1 MKKSIKVT
9 LAVLSVALLA
19 VLSAAV
25 YNAKFDLP
33 FEPVERIAVDDIPD
47 SEPAWF
53 SLRDEKYSGFFTL
66 EKLTEYGADA
76 SDLSFDFSHYT
87 YIVTCGHELRSI
99 KYSLSQTKNRRFLF
113 IPKQF
118 DGIVELQYDSSPYV
132 YIYRVKKL
140 DIDCDYHEMS
150 KNVSYIK

>member
-33 FEPVERIAVDDIPD
+33 FEPVERIAVKDIPD

-66 EKLTEYGADA
+66 EKLTEYGAES
-76 SDLSFDFSHYT
+76 SDLSLDFSHYT

-113 IPKQF
+113 IPKRF
-118 DGIVELQYDSSPYV
+118 VGIVELQYDPSPYV
-132 YIYRVKKL
+132 YIYRVKRL

>member
-9 LAVLSVALLA
+9 LAVLSVALLV

-33 FEPVERIAVDDIPD
+33 FEPVERIAVKDIPD

-53 SLRDEKYSGFFTL
+53 SLRDEKYSGFFDI

-87 YIVTCGHELRSI
+87 YIGKAISNPQFKDIV
-99 KYSLSQTKNRRFLF
+99 
-113 IPKQF
+113 IP
-118 DGIVELQYDSSPYV
+118 
-132 YIYRVKKL
+132 
-140 DIDCDYHEMS
+140 
-150 KNVSYIK
+150 

>member
-1 MKKSIKVT
+1 MEKLLKFAILFLLVV
-9 LAVLSVALLA
+9 LLSVSCVAL
-19 VLSAAV
+19 
-25 YNAKFDLP
+25 YNVKFNLP
-33 FEPVERIAVDDIPD
+33 FEPVERIAVKDIPD
-47 SEPAWF
+47 SELAWF

-118 DGIVELQYDSSPYV
+118 VGIVELQYDSSPYV

-140 DIDCDYHEMS
+140 DIDCDYHERS
-150 KNVSYIK
+150 KKVYYVK

>member
-9 LAVLSVALLA
+9 LAVLFVALLV

-25 YNAKFDLP
+25 YNAEIDLP

-66 EKLTEYGADA
+66 EKLTEYGAEA

-99 KYSLSQTKNRRFLF
+99 
-113 IPKQF
+113 
-118 DGIVELQYDSSPYV
+118 
-132 YIYRVKKL
+132 
-140 DIDCDYHEMS
+140 
-150 KNVSYIK
+150 

>member
-1 MKKSIKVT
+1 MEKLLKFAILFLLVV
-9 LAVLSVALLA
+9 LLSVSCVAL
-19 VLSAAV
+19 
-25 YNAKFDLP
+25 YNVKFNLP
-33 FEPVERIAVDDIPD
+33 FEPVERIAVKDIPD
-47 SEPAWF
+47 PELAWF
-53 SLRDEKYSGFFTL
+53 SLRDEKYSGFFDI
-66 EKLTEYGADA
+66 EKLTEYGADT

-118 DGIVELQYDSSPYV
+118 VGIVELQYDPSPYV

-140 DIDCDYHEMS
+140 DIDCDYHERS
-150 KNVSYIK
+150 KNVYYVK

>member
-1 MKKSIKVT
+1 M
-9 LAVLSVALLA
+9 
-19 VLSAAV
+19 
-25 YNAKFDLP
+25 
-33 FEPVERIAVDDIPD
+33 
-47 SEPAWF
+47 
-53 SLRDEKYSGFFTL
+53 
-66 EKLTEYGADA
+66 
-76 SDLSFDFSHYT
+76 SFDFSHYT

-118 DGIVELQYDSSPYV
+118 VGIVELQYDPSLYV
-132 YIYRVKKL
+132 HIYRVKKL

>member
-1 MKKSIKVT
+1 MEKLLKFAILFLLVV
-9 LAVLSVALLA
+9 LLSVSCVAL
-19 VLSAAV
+19 
-25 YNAKFDLP
+25 YNVKFNLP

-47 SEPAWF
+47 SELAWF
-53 SLRDEKYSGFFTL
+53 SLRDEKYSGFFDI

-76 SDLSFDFSHYT
+76 SDLNLDFSHYT

-118 DGIVELQYDSSPYV
+118 VGIVELQYDPSPYV

-140 DIDCDYHEMS
+140 DIDCDYHERS
-150 KNVSYIK
+150 KNVYYVK

>member
-1 MKKSIKVT
+1 MEKLLKFAILFLLVV
-9 LAVLSVALLA
+9 LLSVSCVAL
-19 VLSAAV
+19 
-25 YNAKFDLP
+25 YNVKFNLP

-47 SEPAWF
+47 SELAWF

-66 EKLTEYGADA
+66 EKLTEYGVDA
-76 SDLSFDFSHYT
+76 SDLNLDFSHYT

-99 KYSLSQTKNRRFLF
+99 KYSLSLTKNRRFLF

-118 DGIVELQYDSSPYV
+118 VGIIELQYDPSPYV

-140 DIDCDYHEMS
+140 DIDCDYHERS
-150 KNVSYIK
+150 KNVYYVK

>member
-33 FEPVERIAVDDIPD
+33 FEPVERIAVKDIPD

-53 SLRDEKYSGFFTL
+53 SLRDEKYSGFFDI
-66 EKLTEYGADA
+66 EELTEYGARLA
-76 SDLSFDFSHYT
+76 ISVS
-87 YIVTCGHELRSI
+87 
-99 KYSLSQTKNRRFLF
+99 
-113 IPKQF
+113 
-118 DGIVELQYDSSPYV
+118 SSPRSPTVIAAYG
-132 YIYRVKKL
+132 
-140 DIDCDYHEMS
+140 
-150 KNVSYIK
+150 